1 MSQSHESRPEFHA
14 PATEL
19 ERLLTTFGQQRA
31 LLALNAQLDC
41 ATYPS
46 PTIRR

>member
-1 MSQSHESRPEFHA
+1 MSQTHESQPEFHA
-14 PATEL
+14 SPMDL
-19 ERLLTTFGQQRA
+19 EHLLTTFGQQHA
-31 LLALNAQLDC
+31 LVALNAQLDC